1 MLGKRKFEATSQALF
16 SYIFVFYFIDS
27 VLYANFFFQ
36 SIINKMRS
44 CYLRCGI
51 CTRKSMQRE
60 TAFSSVIGFLAPNS
74 YSCKISKCR
83 MISII
88 SVGSDRWRVRLSPCL
103 QEESGTLK
111 AKRGLK
117 FSNKFPKVSS
127 LVSMNT
133 LTTLPWKLKIFSV
146 HFKRKDVAQL
156 NEGRGELEANKN
168 DFKETVTKG
177 TLVSNNFLKIFTFET
192 KSNV

>member
-1 MLGKRKFEATSQALF
+1 MG
-16 SYIFVFYFIDS
+16 
-27 VLYANFFFQ
+27 
-36 SIINKMRS
+36 S

-51 CTRKSMQRE
+51 CTLKSMQRE
-60 TAFSSVIGFLAPNS
+60 TAFSLVIGFLAPNS
-74 YSCKISKCR
+74 YSWKILKCR
-83 MISII
+83 MICNI

-103 QEESGTLK
+103 PEESGTLK

-133 LTTLPWKLKIFSV
+133 LTFLPCKLKIFSLYCR
-146 HFKRKDVAQL
+146 RKDVAQL
-156 NEGRGELEANKN
+156 NKGRGEFEANKN
-168 DFKETVTKG
+168 DFKETATKG
-177 TLVSNNFLKIFTFET
+177 TLVSNNFLKSFTFET

>member
-1 MLGKRKFEATSQALF
+1 MG
-16 SYIFVFYFIDS
+16 
-27 VLYANFFFQ
+27 
-36 SIINKMRS
+36 S

-51 CTRKSMQRE
+51 CKLKNMQRK

-74 YSCKISKCR
+74 YSWKISKCR
-83 MISII
+83 MICNI
-88 SVGSDRWRVRLSPCL
+88 SVGSDRWSVRLSPCF
-103 QEESGTLK
+103 QKESGTLK

-146 HFKRKDVAQL
+146 HFRRKDVAQL

-168 DFKETVTKG
+168 DFKETTTKG
-177 TLVSNNFLKIFTFET
+177 TLVLNNFLKSFTFET
-192 KSNV
+192 KRNV

>member
-1 MLGKRKFEATSQALF
+1 MG
-16 SYIFVFYFIDS
+16 
-27 VLYANFFFQ
+27 
-36 SIINKMRS
+36 S
-44 CYLRCGI
+44 CYLRYGI
-51 CTRKSMQRE
+51 CTLKSMQRE

-74 YSCKISKCR
+74 YSWKISKCR
-83 MISII
+83 MISNI

-133 LTTLPWKLKIFSV
+133 LTTLPWKLKLFSV

-168 DFKETVTKG
+168 DFKETATKG
-177 TLVSNNFLKIFTFET
+177 TRVSNNFLKSFMFET

>member
-1 MLGKRKFEATSQALF
+1 MGEYFKGKRNLKLRSQALF
-16 SYIFVFYFIDS
+16 SYISVFYFLDS

-36 SIINKMRS
+36 SIINKMGS

-51 CTRKSMQRE
+51 CTLKGMQRK

-74 YSCKISKCR
+74 YSWKISECR
-83 MISII
+83 MISNI
-88 SVGSDRWRVRLSPCL
+88 SVGSDRWSVRLSPCL

-111 AKRGLK
+111 AKWGLK

-146 HFKRKDVAQL
+146 HFRSRTVERRKRRI
-156 NEGRGELEANKN
+156 GNK
-168 DFKETVTKG
+168 
-177 TLVSNNFLKIFTFET
+177 
-192 KSNV
+192 